1 MNTDTYIANIRNDL
15 LQARKQRDVVKSQTL
30 LSVLNAIDNASAVD
44 VLPDS
49 GVTEVARRELSVEEV
64 KGVIRS
70 EADEIREALEI
81 YKGVDAEQVEE
92 LDLKLAVLNEYI
104 KEKSVRN

>member
-1 MNTDTYIANIRNDL
+1 MNSDTYIANIRNDL
-15 LQARKQRDVVKSQTL
+15 LQARKQRNVVRSQTL

-49 GVTEVARRELSVEEV
+49 GVTEVARRELSVEDV
-64 KGVIRS
+64 RQIIRS

-81 YKGVDAEQVEE
+81 YRGVDTEQVAE
-92 LDLKLAVLNEYI
+92 LDVELAVLNEYLA
-104 KEKSVRN
+104 EE

>member
-1 MNTDTYIANIRNDL
+1 MNSDTYIANIRNDL

-49 GVTEVARRELSVEEV
+49 GVTEVARRELSVEDV
-64 KGVIRS
+64 RQVIRS
-70 EADEIREALEI
+70 EANEIREALEI
-81 YKGVDAEQVEE
+81 YRGVDAKQVAE
-92 LDLKLAVLNEYI
+92 LDVKLAVLNEYLA
-104 KEKSVRN
+104 EE

>member
-1 MNTDTYIANIRNDL
+1 MNSDTYIANIRNDL
-15 LQARKQRDVVKSQTL
+15 LQARKQRNVVRSQTL

-49 GVTEVARRELSVEEV
+49 GVTEVARRELSVEDV
-64 KGVIRS
+64 RQIIRS

-81 YKGVDAEQVEE
+81 YRGVDTEQVAE
-92 LDLKLAVLNEYI
+92 LDVKLAVLNEYLA
-104 KEKSVRN
+104 EE

>member
-1 MNTDTYIANIRNDL
+1 MNSDTYIANIRNDL

-49 GVTEVARRELSVEEV
+49 GVTEVARRELSVEDV
-64 KGVIRS
+64 RQVIRS
-70 EADEIREALEI
+70 EANEIREALEI
-81 YKGVDAEQVEE
+81 YRGVDAKQVAE
-92 LDLKLAVLNEYI
+92 LDVKLAVLNEYL
-104 KEKSVRN
+104 EVR

>member
-1 MNTDTYIANIRNDL
+1 MNSDTYIANIRNDL

-44 VLPDS
+44 ALPDS
-49 GVTEVARRELSVEEV
+49 GVTEVARRELSVEDV
-64 KGVIRS
+64 RRIIRS

-81 YKGVDAEQVEE
+81 YRGVDTEQVAE
-92 LDLKLAVLNEYI
+92 LDVKLAVLNEYLA
-104 KEKSVRN
+104 EE